1 MVLIYTE
8 YEPDFRI
15 VASIKH
21 LMQVN
26 SETSILKVLAY
37 FDLFNYPV
45 SKKEIMPFLD
55 KGISRD
61 ELTIDLA
68 RLTGTGQLFRHGEF
82 YSLKNDPGLAEKR
95 IRGNHHAQH
104 LLSIAN
110 KISGFLSRF
119 PYVRGIGISGSLS
132 KNMADEHADIDFFII
147 TKSNRLWI
155 ARTLMHAFK
164 KLTFLT
170 GHQHWFCMNYY
181 IDEEALEIEEK
192 NIFTATELAT
202 LLPVYGNGTMEKF
215 FNSNEWTKAY
225 FPNQVAK
232 RTNKHAPQGGIKK
245 IMESLFNN
253 KMGDWLDDYFM
264 KLTTRRWNLKEEK
277 QRLNAHGRRMGLKTG
292 KHYSKP
298 KAQFFQ
304 EKIITLYHTRI
315 REIERQWNTIS
326 ICDN

>member
-1 MVLIYTE
+1 MPINT
-8 YEPDFRI
+8 
-15 VASIKH
+15 
-21 LMQVN
+21 
-26 SETSILKVLAY
+26 ETSILKVLAY

-45 SKKEIMPFLD
+45 SKKEILLFLD
-55 KGISRD
+55 RGISRD
-61 ELTIDLA
+61 ELSADLA
-68 RLTGTGQLFRHGEF
+68 RLTGNGQLYRHGEF

-95 IRGNHHAQH
+95 INGNRRAQR

-110 KISGFLSRF
+110 KISRFLSRF

-164 KLTFLT
+164 KLTFIT
-170 GHQHWFCMNYY
+170 GHQHWLCMNYY
-181 IDEEALEIEEK
+181 IDEDALQIEEK
-192 NIFTATELAT
+192 NIFTATELVT
-202 LLPVYGNGTMEKF
+202 LLPVYGNGTMDNF
-215 FNSNEWTKAY
+215 FKSNDWTKAY
-225 FPNQVAK
+225 FPNQV
-232 RTNKHAPQGGIKK
+232 IKK
-245 IMESLFNN
+245 TDRYIRQGWIKNTMESLFNN
-253 KMGDWLDDYFM
+253 KLGDWLDDYFM
-264 KLTTRRWNLKEEK
+264 KLTIRRWNLKEER
-277 QRLNAHGRRMGLKTG
+277 QLNARKKRMGLKTN

-304 EKIITLYHTRI
+304 EKVVTHYHARI